1 MGCVVLR
8 STLRGPAHPP
18 CRRSIARSRGPGRPG
33 RPARAALPGRVT
45 ARLRRAQEPF
55 PLSPVTALPPHSLL
69 TAASLH
75 PLCYPT
81 DSTRGIMATPPTQWK
96 VPSSEARPGLPSQ
109 DGLRRVS
116 SNLNYVEPERNK
128 TTSLL
133 TSTNTYTNCSLPS
146 ERLCTS
152 SYAPPLIRS
161 QVLSRT
167 SLTFS
172 GSVDITQP
180 GGRSWISSTSILLC
194 FDLEHFATSR
204 HMPRK

>member
-1 MGCVVLR
+1 MVLR
-8 STLRGPAHPP
+8 STLRGPARPP
-18 CRRSIARSRGPGRPG
+18 CRGSFARSRGPGRPG
-33 RPARAALPGRVT
+33 GPARAALPGRAT

-81 DSTRGIMATPPTQWK
+81 DSTRGIMATPPAPRK

-116 SNLNYVEPERNK
+116 SILNYVEPERNK
-128 TTSLL
+128 PSCLL
-133 TSTNTYTNCSLPS
+133 TSTNTYTNWPHHRL
-146 ERLCTS
+146 RLCTGA
-152 SYAPPLIRS
+152 YAPPLIRS